1 LDGGKVARLAVF
13 CFEPHQSG
21 PPRFLAEL
29 ARRNGRI
36 AAGLEKPPQET
47 RMSLTVSIDLGYEF
61 DVKAKASEVFAVL
74 SDVPTSVSHF
84 PKVDKLTD
92 MGGGVYKWEME
103 KVGTAQV
110 NIQTVYASKYS
121 SDKAKGTVTWTPVEG
136 VGNALVGGHWKIKD
150 NKKST
155 AIELKIEGDITLPLP
170 GLMKMVVAPVVE
182 SEFEKL
188 VDKYI
193 ANLIKKFGGEI

>member
-1 LDGGKVARLAVF
+1 MAV
-13 CFEPHQSG
+13 
-21 PPRFLAEL
+21 
-29 ARRNGRI
+29 
-36 AAGLEKPPQET
+36 
-47 RMSLTVSIDLGYEF
+47 TVNIDLGYEF
-61 DVKAKASEVFAVL
+61 EVKAKPADVFEVL

-92 MGGGVYKWEME
+92 MGDGVYKWEME

-110 NIQTVYASKYS
+110 NIQTVYASKYVS
-121 SDKAKGTVTWTPVEG
+121 NKAKGTVVWTPVAG
-136 VGNALVGGHWKIKD
+136 VGNALVGGHWKLKD

-155 AIELKIEGDITLPLP
+155 AIELKIDGEITLPLP

-193 ANLIKKFGGEI
+193 ANLIKRFGGEA